1 LAAPR
6 TSTTDLTKAAE
17 RYAARLV
24 LPGPPPEDEPWAP
37 QSLTKG
43 AAGIALL
50 HIERAHAECGTWQQA
65 HRWITNAV
73 TGQVSAADTTG
84 LYLGAPAITFMLD
97 AAATGTTGR
106 YRDALAD
113 IDGHVATLAHRRA
126 DAAMARIRRSELPG
140 FREYDVF
147 FGLSGIGALL
157 LRRDH
162 GGSAMERVLDYL
174 VALSAPLQVEGQVLP
189 GWWVRHD
196 PHRRFSAAYR
206 DGHSNFGAAHGVA
219 GPLALLSQ
227 AMRRGITVDG
237 HREAIATMCEWF
249 DAWRQDSEA
258 GPWWPEWITLADLRS
273 GRPSQTGPARPS
285 WCYGT
290 PGIARAGQLAGIAT
304 HDAHRQQTYE
314 QALLSCLDDPAQQAR
329 ITDGGLC
336 HGWAGVFQTVWR
348 AARDGGTSGL
358 ANHLPRLAGNLDHQA
373 QSGTA
378 AGPGLLDG
386 AAGTALALHT
396 ATHNVAPTSG
406 WDACLL
412 ID

>member
-1 LAAPR
+1 MI
-6 TSTTDLTKAAE
+6 STTDLTETAE
-17 RYAARLV
+17 RYAAQLV
-24 LPGPPPEDEPWAP
+24 LPGPPPEKEPWAP

-43 AAGIALL
+43 SAGIALL
-50 HIERAHAECGTWQQA
+50 HIERAHAECGAWQQA
-65 HRWITNAV
+65 HSWITNAV
-73 TGQVSAADTTG
+73 AGQVSATDTTG

-97 AAATGTTGR
+97 AAATGATGR

-113 IDGHVATLAHRRA
+113 VDGYVAALAHRRVE
-126 DAAMARIRRSELPG
+126 AAMARMRAGELAG

-157 LRRDH
+157 LRRDP
-162 GGSAMERVLDYL
+162 GGSAMQRVLDYL
-174 VALSAPLQVEGQVLP
+174 VALSVPLEVEGQVLP
-189 GWWVRHD
+189 GWWVCHD

-206 DGHSNFGAAHGVA
+206 RGHGNFGAAHGIA
-219 GPLALLSQ
+219 GPLALLSR
-227 AMRRGITVDG
+227 AMRRGITVEG
-237 HREAIATMCEWF
+237 HREAIAAICEWF
-249 DAWRQDSEA
+249 DAWWQDGEA
-258 GPWWPEWITLADLRS
+258 GPWWPEWITLADLRR
-273 GRPSQTGPARPS
+273 GRPSQSGPARPS

-304 HDAHRQQTYE
+304 GDAHRQQMYE
-314 QALLSCLDDPAQQAR
+314 QALLRCLDDPAQQAR

-336 HGWAGVFQTVWR
+336 HGWAGLFQTVWR
-348 AARDGGTSGL
+348 AVHDGDTPGL
-358 ANHLPRLAGNLDHQA
+358 ADHLPRLADKLDHQA
-373 QSGTA
+373 QSGAA

-396 ATHNVAPTSG
+396 AAHNVAPTSG

>member
-1 LAAPR
+1 MAASTIFTADLAE
-6 TSTTDLTKAAE
+6 AAE
-17 RYAARLV
+17 RYAAHLA
-24 LPGPPPEDEPWAP
+24 LPGPPPDDEPWTP

-50 HIERAHAECGTWQQA
+50 HIERAHAGCGTWQQA
-65 HRWITNAV
+65 HLWITNAV
-73 TGQVSAADTTG
+73 AGQISATDNTG
-84 LYLGAPAITFMLD
+84 LYLGAPAITFMLG
-97 AAATGTTGR
+97 AAAGTTGR

-113 IDGHVATLAHRRA
+113 VDGHVAAPAHRRA
-126 DAAMARIRRSELPG
+126 AAAMARIGAGELPG

-157 LRRDH
+157 LRRDP
-162 GGSAMERVLDYL
+162 GGSAMEQILYYL
-174 VALSAPLQVEGQVLP
+174 VALSTLLRVDGQVLP
-189 GWWVRHD
+189 GWWVGHG
-196 PHRRFSAAYR
+196 PHRRYSVAYR
-206 DGHSNFGAAHGVA
+206 GGHGNLGAAHGIA

-237 HREAIATMCEWF
+237 HREAIATICEWL
-249 DAWRQDSEA
+249 DAWRQDGEA

-273 GRPSQTGPARPS
+273 GWPSQSGPARPS

-304 HDAHRQQTYE
+304 GDAHRQQMYE
-314 QALLSCLDDPAQQAR
+314 DALLRCLEDPAQQSR

-336 HGWAGVFQTVWR
+336 HGWAGVYQTVWH
-348 AARDGGTSGL
+348 AAHDAATPAL
-358 ANHLPRLAGNLDHQA
+358 AAHLPRLAANLGRRAHP
-373 QSGTA
+373 GTA
-378 AGPGLLDG
+378 AGPGLLEGD
-386 AAGTALALHT
+386 AGTALALHT
-396 ATHNVAPTSG
+396 AAHNVAPIFG